1 MTSNDML
8 LGAPTQVVH
17 PWRAVARTLFQA
29 IAGMATMGIVWVGV
43 HWLGVD
49 LAQYGD
55 AMRDSIAYGLWIVAT
70 GFYTWLMARPRV
82 NTLIEK
88 VAPFLATGV
97 HTEAHGVKVGDRPND
112 AERSPALDA
121 VGLPATEEDTEAP
134 VVVDIG

>member
-1 MTSNDML
+1 MTNTNV

-29 IAGMATMGIVWVGV
+29 IAGMATMGIVWVAA
-43 HWLGVD
+43 HSLGVD
-49 LAQYGD
+49 LTQYGD

-82 NTLIEK
+82 NTVIEK

-97 HTEAHGVKVGDRPND
+97 HIEAKGATVGDRPND
-112 AERSPALDA
+112 ANRVLDA
-121 VGLPATEEDTEAP
+121 VGLPANADTEPTDNVA
-134 VVVDIG
+134 VIDID

>member
-55 AMRDSIAYGLWIVAT
+55 AMRDSIAYGLWIVTT

-97 HTEAHGVKVGDRPND
+97 HVEAKGATVGDRPMD
-112 AERSPALDA
+112 ADRALDA
-121 VGLPATEEDTEAP
+121 VGIDTGPAPASTDSA
-134 VVVDIG
+134 VVKID